1 MSSTISYQLEANMS
15 VSTLSKTIEVAHDC
29 YQIEVQFD
37 DIWSPPKSP
46 KSTMPAREVDIKPT
60 KVFTDIRT
68 SIKNL
73 DSAPIQGSGEFKN
86 DPKVTKQD
94 NKRIA
99 KTERKWKKDK
109 SPPPM
114 LHQEDERDHERQE
127 AQWKGRHFL
136 LDFLRSHFPQH
147 LDNITLRGTP
157 TLEEIRFIG
166 NEDLATGV
174 RQCRRLFNAPVISDK
189 VGSLL
194 YQELRQGQALDHT
207 HEVQYDPEAYGTCI
221 PSKVIHR
228 ERTCGLEVPVT
239 TRRGAP
245 AYKRHEFS
253 GLITKYSVEAPDP
266 SLRRAHT
273 TDLSE
278 VMPQSTTATTTASK
292 ACTCGLLLAW
302 RRVTML
308 IH

>member
-46 KSTMPAREVDIKPT
+46 KSTMPAREIDIKPT

-73 DSAPIQGSGEFKN
+73 DLAPIQGSGEFKN

-94 NKRIA
+94 NKRIG

-114 LHQEDERDHERQE
+114 LHQEDERDHEKQE

-136 LDFLRSHFPQH
+136 LDFLRSHFPKH

-207 HEVQYDPEAYGTCI
+207 HEVQYDPEL
-221 PSKVIHR
+221 KVDVKNAAR
-228 ERTCGLEVPVT
+228 KSARSFAASL
-239 TRRGAP
+239 A
-245 AYKRHEFS
+245 S
-253 GLITKYSVEAPDP
+253 GYS
-266 SLRRAHT
+266 
-273 TDLSE
+273 
-278 VMPQSTTATTTASK
+278 
-292 ACTCGLLLAW
+292 
-302 RRVTML
+302 
-308 IH
+308 